1 VSRIARAKRPPVVK
15 VLIALPA
22 DLLAELD
29 TVWPQIP
36 YPSRRAAITA
46 AIELMLAG
54 RAAHRQRERI
64 LEREPNPWP
73 EHGPTHTADTTTE
86 ASSRPITADLGR

>member
-1 VSRIARAKRPPVVK
+1 VARAQPKQVK
-15 VLIALPA
+15 VLISLPA

-29 TVWPQIP
+29 NVWPQIP
-36 YPSRRAAITA
+36 YRSRRAAITA
-46 AIELMLAG
+46 SIELMLAG
-54 RAAHRQRERI
+54 RAAHRQRERA
-64 LEREPNPWP
+64 LELEPSPWP